1 MSFRQL
7 LKKGTLGDLSER
19 VSTQDRGLPA
29 GEAPKGGEQGPA
41 AKPTR
46 VLYITGDPREPR
58 IVTGAFS
65 HSHPHLEFDFSVD
78 LPGSRTHLAQS
89 AANYETLVVGW
100 SVPSEDAFGLIG
112 HVREQGYALG
122 IVAAAEQSLDLYRQ
136 AGADECVRKGGSF
149 LARLPIAIED
159 ALKKRPARTPSR
171 SFAPVASSPSSVAGS
186 FSPVATPVRVA
197 YAGDLQLLHAAL
209 EGQTPPLECVP
220 LAETLKESDLQ
231 PGAAPTF
238 DIVLIEHSDKTAVAI
253 ADVRARNL
261 EVALVLLVEPAEE
274 RAAFETFGAGLDEY
288 VAKTADWPTRLQ
300 MRLSTARTRYQQT
313 RELASLRVKEAR
325 LRSLVDK
332 LPACVVRLSPE
343 GIVLASNAVALSL
356 LGATN
361 PAQLLRKQFDV
372 MVNAEDREAWS
383 DFVVRVCA
391 GETRS
396 AEVTITA
403 LDGASRVLAATAVP
417 APSEF
422 GRTPSMFTVLRDVSD
437 RKKLEAAVQHATEL
451 VAAAERVAFSEVPAV
466 AAVATVAPVA
476 PEEEE
481 IALPLAPVVLESP
494 VPAPVAP
501 DGPEDRPSAAIVIR
515 PLRELEADLHRISGS
530 ARATFEELGTLLR
543 GAEAQHDAA
552 LTRQADEYSKLK
564 AIELEHWRFYE
575 AFVQGSTHGVFRA
588 TLTGKILDVNPS
600 LASALGYESPAD
612 VIAIGDYIGALT
624 EESTWSQA
632 VELWRQGSPGA
643 AVDTQW
649 RHRSRAALTLR
660 LRGRVVES
668 PQGDGECVDVLAE
681 NITAQRTL
689 EVQLRRARRW
699 EDVARITSGIA
710 ADLTHVVAS
719 VTDSS
724 DLSDM
729 QRAAAKALALSR
741 QLVAFGRREGR
752 DPAALDLNGLVS
764 GLENVLRRLIDEHI
778 ELALTLAPQLE
789 RVEAAQPSVEE
800 ALVNLTVA
808 AADALPAGGRI
819 DVETASV
826 EIDRES
832 AERHEGIE
840 PGTYSVLTITAT
852 GWGMDTEIRER
863 LQRARQTQEPTVD
876 EVGRRFS
883 SAARAVGQT
892 GGGLGIDGVA
902 GESLTFR
909 VYLPRVQR
917 ADALERTA

>member
-29 GEAPKGGEQGPA
+29 GEAPKGGDQGSA
-41 AKPTR
+41 AKSTR
-46 VLYITGDPREPR
+46 VLYITGDPRESR

-65 HSHPHLEFDFSVD
+65 HSHPHLDFDFSVD
-78 LPGSRTHLAQS
+78 FPGSRAYLAQS

-171 SFAPVASSPSSVAGS
+171 SFAPVAVSPSSGASS
-186 FSPVATPVRVA
+186 FSPVTTPVRVA
-197 YAGDLQLLHAAL
+197 YAGDLQVLHAAL

-231 PGAAPTF
+231 PGAAPPF

-261 EVALVLLVEPAEE
+261 DVALVLLVEPAEE
-274 RAAFETFGAGLDEY
+274 RAAFETFGAGVDEY

-300 MRLSTARTRYQQT
+300 MRLGTARTRYQQT

-343 GIVLASNAVALSL
+343 GTILASNAVALSL

-372 MVNAEDREAWS
+372 MVTAEDREAWT

-403 LDGASRVLAATAVP
+403 LDGASRVIAATAVP

-437 RKKLEAAVQHATEL
+437 RRKLEAAVQHATEL
-451 VAAAERVAFSEVPAV
+451 VAAAERVAFSEAPAV
-466 AAVATVAPVA
+466 AAVA

-481 IALPLAPVVLESP
+481 IALPVAPVVLEAP
-494 VPAPVAP
+494 VPAAIAP
-501 DGPEDRPSAAIVIR
+501 DAREDATSAATEIR

-543 GAEAQHDAA
+543 GAEAQHDVA
-552 LTRQADEYSKLK
+552 LARQADEYGKLK

-588 TLTGKILDVNPS
+588 TLTGRILDVNPS
-600 LASALGYESPAD
+600 LASTLGYESPAD
-612 VIAIGDYIGALT
+612 VIAVGEYIGALT
-624 EESTWSQA
+624 DESTWSQA
-632 VELWRQGSPGA
+632 VELWRQGPQGA
-643 AVDTQW
+643 AVETPW
-649 RHRSRAALTLR
+649 RHRNRAPLTLR
-660 LRGRVVES
+660 LRGRVIES
-668 PQGDGECVDVLAE
+668 PQGDGECLEVIAE
-681 NITAQRTL
+681 NITAQRAL
-689 EVQLRRARRW
+689 EMQLRRARKW

-724 DLSDM
+724 DVSDM

-752 DPAALDLNGLVS
+752 DPAALDLNGLVR
-764 GLENVLRRLIDEHI
+764 GLEDVLRRLIDEHI
-778 ELALTLAPQLE
+778 ELTLTLAPQLE

-840 PGTYSVLTITAT
+840 PGAYSVLTITAT
-852 GWGMDTEIRER
+852 GWGMDAEIRER
-863 LQRARQTQEPTVD
+863 LQRGRLTQEPTVD

-883 SAARAVGQT
+883 SAARAVGHT

-917 ADALERTA
+917 VDALERTA

>member
-1 MSFRQL
+1 
-7 LKKGTLGDLSER
+7 
-19 VSTQDRGLPA
+19 
-29 GEAPKGGEQGPA
+29 
-41 AKPTR
+41 
-46 VLYITGDPREPR
+46 
-58 IVTGAFS
+58 
-65 HSHPHLEFDFSVD
+65 
-78 LPGSRTHLAQS
+78 
-89 AANYETLVVGW
+89 
-100 SVPSEDAFGLIG
+100 
-112 HVREQGYALG
+112 
-122 IVAAAEQSLDLYRQ
+122 
-136 AGADECVRKGGSF
+136 
-149 LARLPIAIED
+149 
-159 ALKKRPARTPSR
+159 
-171 SFAPVASSPSSVAGS
+171 
-186 FSPVATPVRVA
+186 
-197 YAGDLQLLHAAL
+197 
-209 EGQTPPLECVP
+209 
-220 LAETLKESDLQ
+220 
-231 PGAAPTF
+231 
-238 DIVLIEHSDKTAVAI
+238 
-253 ADVRARNL
+253 
-261 EVALVLLVEPAEE
+261 
-274 RAAFETFGAGLDEY
+274 
-288 VAKTADWPTRLQ
+288 

-343 GIVLASNAVALSL
+343 GAVLASNAVALSL

-372 MVNAEDREAWS
+372 MVNVEDREAWS
-383 DFVVRVCA
+383 DFVLRVCA

-396 AEVTITA
+396 AEVTITT
-403 LDGASRVLAATAVP
+403 LDGASRVIAATAVP

-451 VAAAERVAFSEVPAV
+451 VAAAERVAFSEVPAE
-466 AAVATVAPVA
+466 A

-481 IALPLAPVVLESP
+481 IALPVAPVVLESP

-501 DGPEDRPSAAIVIR
+501 DAHEDQPSAAIDIR

-552 LTRQADEYSKLK
+552 LARQADEYSKLK

-575 AFVQGSTHGVFRA
+575 AFVQSSTHGVFRA

-612 VIAIGDYIGALT
+612 VIAIGEYIGVLT
-624 EESTWSQA
+624 EESTWTQA

-649 RHRSRAALTLR
+649 RHRNRAALTLR
-660 LRGRVVES
+660 LRGRVIES
-668 PQGDGECVDVLAE
+668 PHGDGECLDVIAE

-710 ADLTHVVAS
+710 ADLTHLVSS
-719 VTDSS
+719 VSDSN
-724 DLSDM
+724 DVSDM

-778 ELALTLAPQLE
+778 ELTLTLAPQLE

-840 PGTYSVLTITAT
+840 PGVYSVLTVTAT
-852 GWGMDTEIRER
+852 GWGMDAEIRER
-863 LQRARQTQEPTVD
+863 LQRGRLTQEPTVD